1 MATQNSNDSATP
13 AIQDRWLADTLAAKL
28 GRPYIH
34 ILFGARQTGKSTL
47 LKRLIPGD
55 ALFINLADP
64 EERNRHIA
72 QPGLLARQCQSL
84 PQRKTPQTVF
94 IDEAQTVPSVFDAV
108 QSLYDA
114 DKTRWRFILCG
125 SSARKLRQS
134 GANLLPG
141 RSILHHLEA
150 LTLTEQPPPKNPAT
164 STSSSSTQSL
174 LPFAWQNA
182 APKTP
187 RRLFPAWDIEE
198 RLAFGALPGIVTTA
212 EEDRADLLQTYSTVF
227 LEEEIRREAL
237 VKDYGGFLRFLQLA
251 AQESGQVTNFTAIS
265 RDAGISV
272 PTVKS
277 HYQLLEDM
285 FVGFAMPAFSG
296 SARRKLLSAPRF
308 FFFDLGVRNAAAG
321 LTPGL
326 DTAKAQSG
334 PLFAQWVGIELW
346 KRLRYLR
353 KGSLSHMRTLDGTEV
368 DFVVEM
374 DKRLIPIEVKWTTR
388 PSLTDARHLTTFLRE
403 HPTKAE
409 RGWVVCR
416 CPRPE
421 ALSENITAI
430 PWWML

>member
-1 MATQNSNDSATP
+1 MSTQNPD
-13 AIQDRWLADTLAAKL
+13 IQDRWLADTLAAKL

-47 LKRLIPGD
+47 LKRLMPDD
-55 ALFINLADP
+55 AFCINFADP

-72 QPGLLARQCQSL
+72 QPGLLARQCQAL
-84 PQRKTPQTVF
+84 PQKKTPQTVF

-114 DKTRWRFILCG
+114 DKSRWRFVLCG
-125 SSARKLRQS
+125 SSARKLRQT

-150 LTLTEQPPPKNPAT
+150 LTLVEQPPPQNPAAAPA
-164 STSSSSTQSL
+164 SPAPLPGESP
-174 LPFAWQNA
+174 LPFAWEKESA
-182 APKTP
+182 AP

-198 RLAFGALPGIVTTA
+198 RLAFGALPGIVTA
-212 EEDRADLLQTYSTVF
+212 NVDDRADLLRTYSTVF

-237 VKDYGGFLRFLQLA
+237 VKDYSGFLRFLQLA
-251 AQESGQVTNFTAIS
+251 AQESGQVINFTTIS
-265 RDAGISV
+265 RDVGISI

-285 FVGFAMPAFSG
+285 FVGFTVSAFSG
-296 SARRKLLSAPRF
+296 SARRKLLSSPRF
-308 FFFDLGVRNAAAG
+308 FFFDLGIRNAAAG

-326 DTAKAQSG
+326 DTARALAG
-334 PLFAQWVGIELW
+334 TLFEQWVGIELW

-353 KGSLSHMRTLDGTEV
+353 KGRLHHMRTTDGAEI
-368 DFVVEM
+368 DFIVEM
-374 DKRLIPIEVKWTTR
+374 GNQLIPVEVKWTER

-403 HPTKAE
+403 HPGKAE

-430 PWWML
+430 PWWAL